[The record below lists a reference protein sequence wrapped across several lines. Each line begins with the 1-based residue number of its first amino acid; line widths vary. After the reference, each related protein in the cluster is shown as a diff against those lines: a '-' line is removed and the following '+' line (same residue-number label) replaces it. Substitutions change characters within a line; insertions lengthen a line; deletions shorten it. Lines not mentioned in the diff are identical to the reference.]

1 LQNQAKLS
9 PSWKQ
14 EVNERIAAHK
24 NRKPAQASEAE
35 ASPQEH
41 HTASQRAAAAAAR
54 VAARFANAPSYS
66 EQLEIEARAAVRAA
80 EAVSRAALEAQA
92 AAETVLAELEAA
104 RTAEPEWEIH
114 TTAATGDALELQ
126 SDSVTEED
134 HREPVSAR
142 QGLKDEATDR
152 PPFEIRWEP
161 DMPARQP
168 EPATVHMR
176 RGDRFLESRMND
188 WQEHAQLLEEVPG
201 SEAVKVVEA
210 ALPIHANLIE
220 FPREIIATRKV
231 RPRRAEGPY
240 ASELGTQLSIFE
252 VDPGAISIDPAPVDA
267 VEMASAT
274 AWSGAEWSGIELD
287 AQPEPEFL
295 RETQV
300 LLPEDPAIQ
309 SNQSRIVD
317 QAPLNL
323 RLMATVVDG
332 ALILGAF
339 LVVAILAIGNVKAPL
354 SLREIEAISAAGLLI
369 MGSVYMAFFF
379 ALASFTPGMKYAG
392 ISLSTI
398 EGGCPARQQRLSRLV
413 ALLLSVLPVGLGVVW
428 AIFDEDHL
436 SWHDRLSQTYL
447 RRD

>member
-24 NRKPAQASEAE
+24 NRKPSQAAEVEAF
-35 ASPQEH
+35 PQEH

-54 VAARFANAPSYS
+54 VAARFANAPSYG

-80 EAVSRAALEAQA
+80 EVVSRAALEAQA

-104 RTAEPEWEIH
+104 RTVEPEWEMH
-114 TTAATGDALELQ
+114 TNRAMVDELQ

-134 HREPVSAR
+134 HRESVAAR
-142 QGLKDEATDR
+142 QGLKDEVTDR

-168 EPATVHMR
+168 EPAMVRMR
-176 RGDRFLESRMND
+176 RGDGFLESKAND
-188 WQEHAQLLEEVPG
+188 WQEDAELLEEASG

-210 ALPIHANLIE
+210 AQPIHANLIE

-240 ASELGTQLSIFE
+240 ASELGMQLSIFE
-252 VDPGAISIDPAPVDA
+252 VDPGAISIDPTSVDA
-267 VEMASAT
+267 LELASAP
-274 AWSGAEWSGIELD
+274 AWSCAEWSGIELD
-287 AQPEPEFL
+287 AQPEPDFL

-300 LLPEDPAIQ
+300 QLPEDPAIER
-309 SNQSRIVD
+309 NQSPVVD

-323 RLMATVVDG
+323 RLMAIVVDG
-332 ALILGAF
+332 ALILGAL
-339 LVVAILAIGNVKAPL
+339 LVAAIMVVGNVKSPL
-354 SLREIEAISAAGLLI
+354 SLREIEAGSTAGFLIVGAA
-369 MGSVYMAFFF
+369 YMAFFY
-379 ALASFTPGMKYAG
+379 ALTSLTPGMKYAG
-392 ISLSTI
+392 ISLTTI
-398 EGGCPARQQRLSRLV
+398 DGGCPARPQRLSRLV

-447 RRD
+447 RRN

>member
-1 LQNQAKLS
+1 MQNQAKLS

-24 NRKPAQASEAE
+24 NRKPAPAAE
-35 ASPQEH
+35 TFPQEQ

-92 AAETVLAELEAA
+92 AAESVLAELEAA
-104 RTAEPEWEIH
+104 RTVEPEWEMH
-114 TTAATGDALELQ
+114 TTPATIDESEPDSATG
-126 SDSVTEED
+126 ED
-134 HREPVSAR
+134 HRGSVAAR
-142 QGLKDEATDR
+142 PSLEDGVTGRQS
-152 PPFEIRWEP
+152 FEIRWEP
-161 DMPARQP
+161 DMPARSP
-168 EPATVHMR
+168 EPGTVRMR
-176 RGDRFLESRMND
+176 RGDRFLESKMKD
-188 WQEHAQLLEEVPG
+188 WQEDAQLLQEASD
-201 SEAVKVVEA
+201 SEAIKVVEA

-240 ASELGTQLSIFE
+240 AIESGTQLSIFE

-267 VEMASAT
+267 MEMASFP

-287 AQPEPEFL
+287 AQPEADFL
-295 RETQV
+295 HETQV
-300 LLPEDPAIQ
+300 QLPEDPITHPRQ
-309 SNQSRIVD
+309 SPVVE

-323 RLMATVVDG
+323 RLMATVVDA
-332 ALILGAF
+332 ALILGTLLAI
-339 LVVAILAIGNVKAPL
+339 AILAVGNLRVPL
-354 SLREIEAISAAGLLI
+354 SLREIEAGSAAGFLLI
-369 MGSVYMAFFF
+369 GGAYMALFYAFV
-379 ALASFTPGMKYAG
+379 SSTPGMKYAG
-392 ISLSTI
+392 IFLTTI
-398 EGGCPARQQRLSRLV
+398 YGSCPTRPQRLSRLV

-447 RRD
+447 RRR